1 VIARLRQE
9 WPLAVSLAVV
19 VVGLGVV
26 AGGHFR
32 RGCVVL
38 SFGVGL
44 AFFLRLLLPGS
55 EAGMLAVRSK
65 RVDVAVLLLLAL
77 ATSVLAL
84 WVPPP
89 SN

>member
-1 VIARLRQE
+1 MVGRLRQE
-9 WPLAVSLAVV
+9 WPLAVSLGVVLFGLVV
-19 VVGLGVV
+19 V
-26 AGGHFR
+26 ASGHFR
-32 RGCVVL
+32 RGCVLL

-44 AFFLRLLLPGS
+44 AFFLRLLLPS
-55 EAGMLAVRSK
+55 SDAGLLAVRSK
-65 RVDVAVLLLLAL
+65 RVDVAVLLFLAL